1 MFGVNCNRSCAE
13 RGKGLKELEKFGFL
27 CSSVFCNLGGFVRC
41 RYSSFFSAMDE
52 ITVKYGVS
60 VMLQK
65 ERDEIMLLNV
75 MVNEVVRI

>member
-1 MFGVNCNRSCAE
+1 MQKE
-13 RGKGLKELEKFGFL
+13 GKGLKNSKSL
-27 CSSVFCNLGGFVRC
+27 VFCVLLFFAIWEVLCVAGIQV
-41 RYSSFFSAMDE
+41 FFSAMDE